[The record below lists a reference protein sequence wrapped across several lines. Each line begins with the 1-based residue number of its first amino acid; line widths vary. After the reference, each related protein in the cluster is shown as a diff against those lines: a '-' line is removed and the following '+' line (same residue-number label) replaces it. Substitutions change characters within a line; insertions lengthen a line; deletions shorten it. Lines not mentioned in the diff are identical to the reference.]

1 MHEMKHIWRQKKPLK
16 GSIQWRKRKLYIT
29 CSQGS
34 LCMQSI
40 GSINYEVV
48 NMIHWQWM
56 HMQPFVYWE
65 WEEKINEKCIVDTSL
80 RLLVHIQAVD
90 QIWILYPKF
99 IFVPLPVDAQM
110 ALTVH
115 LNALYNRRMECKG
128 FGSLRKASKKMEL
141 NIHFLIEVP
150 LLPFP
155 LINWEK
161 IKLSFLFFH
170 TNIIKGIK

>member
-1 MHEMKHIWRQKKPLK
+1 MHCGYFIKVACAYT
-16 GSIQWRKRKLYIT
+16 GGGT
-29 CSQGS
+29 
-34 LCMQSI
+34 
-40 GSINYEVV
+40 
-48 NMIHWQWM
+48 NMN
-56 HMQPFVYWE
+56 FG
-65 WEEKINEKCIVDTSL
+65 
-80 RLLVHIQAVD
+80 
-90 QIWILYPKF
+90 YPKF

-155 LINWEK
+155 LIN
-161 IKLSFLFFH
+161 
-170 TNIIKGIK
+170 

>member
-1 MHEMKHIWRQKKPLK
+1 MYNLFSLRQPMYAKHWF
-16 GSIQWRKRKLYIT
+16 
-29 CSQGS
+29 
-34 LCMQSI
+34 
-40 GSINYEVV
+40 NYEVV

-56 HMQPFVYWE
+56 HMQPFVYN
-65 WEEKINEKCIVDTSL
+65 EKKKLMRKCIVDTSL
-80 RLLVHIQAVD
+80 RLLVHIQAID

-170 TNIIKGIK
+170 TNIIKGIKVKLYFFSFNFFFFFFFTNS